1 MEKNLTIIRDIT
13 KIEEELYAHYA
24 GVLAI
29 LTNTERLI
37 QIPCTFLYYHKNVY
51 AAMQVEDDLLEKIAY
66 DTNVS
71 FTVLRSEKVD
81 QNKEAEQKSYFKVTS
96 VTLNGILK
104 RPEDF
109 KINDEIKTLYSIKYS
124 GNKLNEEDVLPV
136 HFLMLDTVEIKAF
149 EEAGG

>member
-1 MEKNLTIIRDIT
+1 MEKNITILRDIT
-13 KIEEELYAHYA
+13 RIEEELTAQYA
-24 GVLAI
+24 GVLVF
-29 LTNTERLI
+29 LTNQERLI
-37 QIPCTFLYYHKNVY
+37 QMPCTFLYYHKNVY
-51 AAMQVEDDLLEKIAY
+51 AAMQPDDDLLEKIVY

-71 FTVLRSEKVD
+71 FTVLKSEKVNKHKS
-81 QNKEAEQKSYFKVTS
+81 QNQKTYYKVIS

-109 KINDEIKTLYSIKYS
+109 KINDEIRELYSLKYS
-124 GNKLNEEDVLPV
+124 GSKLNEEETLPV